1 MTKSITTSVLLMLA
15 FTSIAQNNK
24 IEEFIKGLDQKKA
37 YIVAHADTTAL
48 MKLLAPEFT
57 INRTTGT
64 IVSGRDKTLE
74 LMRHGMVSYDSFSV
88 ETEMVLVKNS
98 GLAISMGN
106 EVVVSGGNR
115 DLKGQIVK
123 RRFTHV
129 WIKEGGEWKLFAR
142 HANNICTN

>member
-1 MTKSITTSVLLMLA
+1 MGKIIITSALLTLV
-15 FTSIAQNNK
+15 FTSIAQKNK
-24 IEEFIKGLDQKKA
+24 IESLIKELDQKNA
-37 YIVAHADTTAL
+37 YIVAHADTSAL
-48 MKLLAPEFT
+48 MNLLATEFT

-88 ETEMVLVKNS
+88 VTEMVLVKNPE
-98 GLAISMGN
+98 LAVSMGS

-115 DLKGQIVK
+115 ELKGQIVK

-129 WIKEGGEWKLFAR
+129 WIKENGEWKLLAR
-142 HANNICTN
+142 HASNICTN

>member
-1 MTKSITTSVLLMLA
+1 MGKTMVTSVLLILA
-15 FTSIAQNNK
+15 FTSIAQSNK
-24 IEEFIKGLDQKKA
+24 IEGLIKVLDQKNA
-37 YIVAHADTTAL
+37 YTVAHADTTAL

-74 LMRHGMVSYDSFSV
+74 LMRQGMVTYDSFSV
-88 ETEMVLVKNS
+88 VTERVIIKNPE
-98 GLAISMGN
+98 LAVSMGS

-129 WIKEGGEWKLFAR
+129 WIKEEGEWKLLAR
-142 HANNICTN
+142 HASNICTN